1 MMEFQAT
8 ASRQPAWP
16 GTRAR
21 EPRRF
26 TTRSASRTCPMK
38 AAAPTRFSSSSI
50 ARSRAT
56 VVGFEAHEH
65 TAQVSYEDRQQ
76 REQDFGCGKLPVLY
90 CSPTMELGVDIRQLN
105 VVNMRN
111 VPPTPANYAQ
121 RSGRAGRSG
130 QPALVLTYC
139 AAGNS
144 HDQYFFRRQELM
156 VSGAVSLP
164 RLDLANEDLVRA
176 HVHALWLAE
185 TEQYLGDSLTEILD
199 VEGVSPSLDLK
210 AGPKSSLTKK
220 SALVAARDKTQT
232 ILDTL
237 ERGARTIVLVQT
249 RLARASLEPD
259 HAELRGCLRALAKPF
274 PGGQGPVELSEPG
287 HRRRRPSAPVGGSQ
301 AAAA

>member
-1 MMEFQAT
+1 MSRKGVLREFERHGHKLNLEDRDQICIDLF
-8 ASRQPAWP
+8 RVL
-16 GTRAR
+16 G
-21 EPRRF
+21 
-26 TTRSASRTCPMK
+26 K
-38 AAAPTRFSSSSI
+38 AQFVVESEAPTTDDGIPGYRVSAACMAWHAGEGKQAFHDPI
-50 ARSRAT
+50 RVPNLPDEGGRTNPFFVQFYRT
-56 VVGFEAHEH
+56 VAGDCRGFEAYEH

-210 AGPKSSLTKK
+210 AGPKSSLTRK
-220 SALVAARDKTQT
+220 SALAAARDKSQT

-237 ERGARTIVLVQT
+237 SAE
-249 RLARASLEPD
+249 LARSTWY
-259 HAELRGCLRALAKPF
+259 KP
-274 PGGQGPVELSEPG
+274 G
-287 HRRRRPSAPVGGSQ
+287 
-301 AAAA
+301 